1 MMNIEDP
8 NAPDREGILPWVSE
22 ILRRS
27 GVTSVTAFLSGSGD
41 SGDIDDIVFKDAAGI
56 PIPCDR
62 VERSL
67 RGVRMMTG
75 SDLTRTGWEVFQDQI
90 YEDAGEAGNYYD
102 NDGGSVE
109 LDYRIEPDG
118 LVLEGSSFTEFEPEE
133 DDEFE
138 DDEFEDDEL
147 EDDELEEGVP
157 EEDPEADGT
166 DDLDD
171 SADEIPESDSPGPQ
185 P

>member
-1 MMNIEDP
+1 MTDIEDP

-27 GVTSVTAFLSGSGD
+27 GVTSVTALLSGSGD

-62 VERSL
+62 VEQSL

-75 SDLTRTGWEVFQDQI
+75 ADVTRTGWEVFRDQI
-90 YEDAGEAGNYYD
+90 YQDAEEAGNYYD
-102 NDGGSVE
+102 NDGGSVQ
-109 LDYRIEPDG
+109 LDYIIGPDG
-118 LVLEGSSFTEFEPEE
+118 LTLEGSSFTEFEPE
-133 DDEFE
+133 E

-166 DDLDD
+166 DGLDD